1 LALGEENLDG
11 SRGAAVFAHSVRV
24 HDFVKHHLAA
34 IAIGVAASFAILEA
48 LRPHDRA
55 SGL

>member
-24 HDFVKHHLAA
+24 HDFVKHHLVA